1 MGADTNDKLTRDAN
15 AARTQR
21 LTDAALVLPFVG
33 IVLILIPVI
42 WPAADAVDPAPG
54 TSTSTALIYLFLVWL
69 GLIGFAAIL
78 ANLIKKFGAGR
89 G

>member
-1 MGADTNDKLTRDAN
+1 MGADTNEKLIRDAN

-21 LTDAALVLPFVG
+21 LNDAALVLPFVG

-78 ANLIKKFGAGR
+78 ASLIKKFGVGR

>member
-1 MGADTNDKLTRDAN
+1 MGGDTNEKLTRDAN

-21 LTDAALVLPFVG
+21 LTDAALVLPFV
-33 IVLILIPVI
+33 
-42 WPAADAVDPAPG
+42 ADALDPAPG

-78 ANLIKKFGAGR
+78 ANLIKKFGVGR